1 MKIEIV
7 RADPTGNTTILVLS
21 PVEPRKRAE
30 TAARLMALDGGW
42 AEQVGFVS
50 RNGACGR
57 LDMMGGEF
65 CGNASMSL
73 AAFLAAER
81 GLSEAVIPLSVSGAP
96 EPVRCSARKDGA
108 EWVGRLAMPLPDS
121 VRCETFEF
129 RDRTLALWAVRF
141 PGICHVIVP
150 KDALSHAEAEE
161 AVRKWASDAGFAAL
175 GVLLFSGET
184 LEMEP
189 LVYVR
194 GTDSAVWEHG
204 CASGTSAVGA
214 YLAVSAGG
222 GTRADIRQ
230 PGGVIG
236 VEACAEDGRVVSLGI
251 SGRVRLLGRGY
262 AEI

>member
-21 PVEPRKRAE
+21 PVEPHERAE

-50 RNGACGR
+50 KDGTCDR

-81 GLSEAVIPLSVSGAP
+81 GLSEAAIPLSVSGAP
-96 EPVRCSARKDGA
+96 ETVRCSVRKAGA
-108 EWVGRLAMPLPDS
+108 EWKCGLAMPLPES
-121 VRCETFEF
+121 VRRETFTF
-129 RDRTLALWAVRF
+129 RSRTRSLWAVRF

-150 KDALSHAEAEE
+150 KDVLSHAEAEE
-161 AVRKWASDAGFAAL
+161 AVRKWASDTGFAAL
-175 GVLLFSGET
+175 GVLLFSEQT

-194 GTDSAVWEHG
+194 DTDSAVWEHG

-214 YLAVSAGG
+214 YLAVSGG
-222 GTRADIRQ
+222 AALADIRQ
-230 PGGVIG
+230 PGGVIA
-236 VEACAEDGRVVSLGI
+236 VAARSESGRVISLGI
-251 SGRVRLLGRGY
+251 SGSVRLLGR
-262 AEI
+262 ADVKI